1 MMSDSDVSGSCDRGG
16 HGCESVGSG
25 SGAGIGL
32 ATYELGWCWWCAK
45 FPLRDASVLPDQ
57 TLRGKSR
64 MRFSIRSV
72 KLWTAYASIINPTGN
87 DQKTL
92 PSKPSQDRPTPG
104 RDKFL
109 NPI

>member
-45 FPLRDASVLPDQ
+45 FLFGMQVFFGPNAEREEPYAVLDSFCQ
-57 TLRGKSR
+57 ALDG
-64 MRFSIRSV
+64 IC
-72 KLWTAYASIINPTGN
+72 INHQSTGN
-87 DQKTL
+87 DQKTP